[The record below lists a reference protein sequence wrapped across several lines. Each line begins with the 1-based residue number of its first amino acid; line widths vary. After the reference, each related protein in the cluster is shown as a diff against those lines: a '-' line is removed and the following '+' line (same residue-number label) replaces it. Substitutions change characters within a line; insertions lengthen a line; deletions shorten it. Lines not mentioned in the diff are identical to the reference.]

1 MRSFIIS
8 LIFLFSL
15 SSFSQSAGKGKIT
28 GKVLDSESKVPIE
41 MAIVSIYHSGE
52 TKVFNGLTTD
62 QNGAFTIDNLSNG
75 QYRITIDFISYKEI
89 ILNNINISTNAPV
102 DLGTILLAPLT
113 NQLNEVKIVSKS
125 ATVQNKIDKM
135 VYNTAN
141 DLTSQGG
148 VATDVLKSVPMVS
161 VDIDGNIELQG
172 SPNVRFLINGKPSSI
187 FGASVSDALQSIP
200 ASQIKSI
207 EVMTSP
213 GAKYDAA
220 GSGGIIN
227 IVLKD
232 SKVQGIN
239 SSINLSAGTR
249 LENGSFNLNARK
261 GNFGMGIYFSGSK
274 QLNTKTKNYIDRVS
288 YNPTRDTISRLY
300 QDGVNPF
307 TRSGYQTGVNLNWS
321 ITPKDELTGTFGYN
335 HFENNS
341 SGMTMQDQ
349 SSYLANGTILSEV
362 ISNRISTSNFKNDA
376 ADWSLGYRKTFE
388 KEDQELNVLVTSS
401 NGRSNNNAG
410 QQTEYQNDVN
420 PVSGL
425 RSFNPGNDHQLVMS
439 VDFALPVA
447 KGFAFEMGAK
457 TDLENID
464 SNVVTDSLAID
475 GSFVN
480 NAGQTYSFKYKRNIY
495 AAYFSSSFALFDSF
509 LVGKAGLRFERT
521 NTTADFVGVS
531 IPDYNTYAPSLT
543 IQHKFSDDQSIKF
556 SYTYRIERPD
566 YEELNPFFNISDPHN
581 ISTGNPFLKPEISH
595 RYELGYSKNFKKNAT
610 LYFSGFYR
618 HNTEDIQSFT
628 TFHSTLDVNGTEYT
642 DVSLTQRY
650 NIGTQ
655 TDIGASIFGSLALF
669 EKLNLRSTIEMGD
682 RTTTNPGFASVS
694 GFAYRANLNLS
705 YAFQPTLVAE
715 IFANYRSSQK
725 GIQGERPSSFFYN
738 LAVRKQ
744 FWNKNA
750 SVGLT
755 MANPFNHYM
764 SQRSTKYGESFNQ
777 VNLREVPV
785 QSFGISLSYKFGKL
799 EFNKGELDHNN
810 EPQQPTI

>member
-1 MRSFIIS
+1 MRSFVIIFV
-8 LIFLFSL
+8 FLFSL
-15 SSFSQSAGKGKIT
+15 TSFSQSVGKGKIT
-28 GKVLDSESKVPIE
+28 GKVLDADTKVPIE

-52 TKVFNGLTTD
+52 TKAFNGLTTD
-62 QNGAFTIDNLSNG
+62 QNGSFAIDNVPNG
-75 QYRITIDFISYKEI
+75 TYRITIDFISYKEI
-89 ILNNINISTNAPV
+89 ILNSVDVSSNKPVNLGTVLLMPSTNE
-102 DLGTILLAPLT
+102 
-113 NQLNEVKIVSKS
+113 LNEVTVVSKP

-161 VDIDGNIELQG
+161 VDIDGNVELQG

-200 ASQIKSI
+200 ASQIKRI

-261 GNFGMGIYFSGSK
+261 GNFGMGVYFSGNK
-274 QLNTKTKNYIDRVS
+274 QLNTKTKNYSDRVS
-288 YNPTRDTISRLY
+288 YNVARDTVSRLY

-321 ITPKDELTGTFGYN
+321 ITPKDELTGTFGNN

-401 NGRSNNNAG
+401 NGKSNNNAG
-410 QQTEYQNDVN
+410 QQTQYQDDFY
-420 PVSGL
+420 PMSGL
-425 RSFNPGNDHQLVMS
+425 RSFNPGKDNQLVMS

-447 KGFAFEMGAK
+447 KGFAFEMGSK

-464 SNVVTDSLAID
+464 SNVVTDSLALD

-495 AAYFSSSFALFDSF
+495 AAYFSSSFALFNNF
-509 LVGKAGLRFERT
+509 IVGKAGLRFERT

-531 IPDYNTYAPSLT
+531 IPDYNTYAPSFT
-543 IQHKFSDDQSIKF
+543 IQHKFNEDQSIKF

-595 RYELGYSKNFKKNAT
+595 RYELGYSKNFKKNAS

-628 TFHSTLDVNGTEYT
+628 TFHSTLDVNGTQYK

-650 NIGTQ
+650 NIGAQ
-655 TDIGASIFGSLALF
+655 TDIGGSIFGSLTLN

-682 RTTTNPGFASVS
+682 RTTTNPGFATVS
-694 GFAYRANLNLS
+694 GFTYRANLNVS

-715 IFANYRSSQK
+715 IFGNYRSSQK
-725 GIQGERPSSFFYN
+725 NIQGERPSSFFYN

-764 SQRSTKYGESFNQ
+764 NQRSTKYGESFYQ

-799 EFNKGELDHNN
+799 EFKKGELDPN